1 MVGRQRN
8 YLTRLRMNVVEQ
20 IEDLY
25 KSKYEDLVRIY
36 KSRAG
41 ANDVEDVVQEG
52 FYRALL
58 YKESFNPTYIS
69 LSNWLTSILNNCLRD
84 MLREKRDGAAMHDS
98 EHEPTVD
105 DRCPSDT
112 ELEAKIL
119 EDIEGKRGDARQI
132 LWLYFVM
139 GNKPEEIHQVVGDSY
154 KKTELAVYRFKQ
166 ECQEKYGHLM
176 RD

>member
-1 MVGRQRN
+1 
-8 YLTRLRMNVVEQ
+8 MNAVQVVEQ
-20 IEDLY
+20 IEELY
-25 KSKYEDLVRIY
+25 ADKYEDLVRIY

-58 YKESFNPTYIS
+58 YKDSFNPTYIS
-69 LSNWLTSILNNCLRD
+69 LSNWLTSILNNCLID
-84 MLREKRDGAAMHDS
+84 MLREKRDGAMMHDS
-98 EHEPTVD
+98 EHEPTID

-119 EDIEGKRGDARQI
+119 KDIEGKGGNTRQI
-132 LWLYFVM
+132 LWLYFIM
-139 GNKPEEIHQVVGDSY
+139 GCKNEEIRQIVGGSY
-154 KKTELAVYRFKQ
+154 GNINIATHDFKLL
-166 ECQEKYGHLM
+166 CQEKYGHLM

>member
-1 MVGRQRN
+1 
-8 YLTRLRMNVVEQ
+8 MNVVEQ

-58 YKESFNPTYIS
+58 YKDSFNPTYIS
-69 LSNWLTSILNNCLRD
+69 LSNWLTSILNNCLKD
-84 MLREKRDGAAMHDS
+84 MLRERRDGTAMHTTEEEPHVDS
-98 EHEPTVD
+98 
-105 DRCPSDT
+105 RCPAD
-112 ELEAKIL
+112 EDLESRIL
-119 EDIEGKRGDARQI
+119 EDIASKSGDTRQI

-139 GNKPEEIHQVVGDSY
+139 GSTPEEISKVVGGSP
-154 KKTELAVYRFKQ
+154 LSASVRVARFRNL
-166 ECQEKYGHLM
+166 CHEKYGHLM

>member
-1 MVGRQRN
+1 
-8 YLTRLRMNVVEQ
+8 MNVTEQ
-20 IEDLY
+20 IEELY
-25 KSKYEDLVRIY
+25 TAKFDDLVRIY

-41 ANDVEDVVQEG
+41 ENDVEDVVQEG

-58 YKESFNPTYIS
+58 YKDSFNPTYIS

-84 MLREKRDGAAMHDS
+84 MLREKRDGAMMHDS
-98 EHEPTVD
+98 EHEPTID

-119 EDIEGKRGDARQI
+119 GEIEAKSGNTRQI

-139 GNKPEEIHQVVGDSY
+139 GNKPEEICMVLNNSNLSTYSAIRDF
-154 KKTELAVYRFKQ
+154 KELCR
-166 ECQEKYGHLM
+166 EKYGHLV

>member
-1 MVGRQRN
+1 MS
-8 YLTRLRMNVVEQ
+8 VVEQ

-25 KSKYEDLVRIY
+25 KSKYDDLVRIY

-58 YKESFNPTYIS
+58 YKDSFNPTYIS
-69 LSNWLTSILNNCLRD
+69 LSNWLTSILNNCLID
-84 MLREKRDGAAMHDS
+84 MLREKRDGAMMHDS
-98 EHEPTVD
+98 EHEPTID

-119 EDIEGKRGDARQI
+119 KDIEAKSGNTRQI
-132 LWLYFVM
+132 LWLYFIM
-139 GNKPEEIHQVVGDSY
+139 GCKTEEVHQVVGGSY
-154 KKTELAVYRFKQ
+154 ENVKRACIRFKAQ
-166 ECQEKYGHLM
+166 CQEKYGHLM

>member
-1 MVGRQRN
+1 
-8 YLTRLRMNVVEQ
+8 MNVTEQ

-58 YKESFNPTYIS
+58 YKDSFNPTYIS

-98 EHEPTVD
+98 EHEPTID

-112 ELEAKIL
+112 ELETKIVK
-119 EDIEGKRGDARQI
+119 DIEAKGGDTRQI
-132 LWLYFVM
+132 LWLYFIM
-139 GNKPEEIHQVVGDSY
+139 GNKLEEIQRVLGCSY
-154 KKTELAVYRFKQ
+154 HNVHRATVDFRAR
-166 ECQEKYGHLM
+166 CQEKYGYLM
-176 RD
+176 KD

>member
-1 MVGRQRN
+1 
-8 YLTRLRMNVVEQ
+8 MNVTEQ

-25 KSKYEDLVRIY
+25 KSKYDDLVRIY

-58 YKESFNPTYIS
+58 YKDSFNPTYIS

-84 MLREKRDGAAMHDS
+84 MLREKRDGAMMHDS
-98 EHEPTVD
+98 EHEPTID

-119 EDIEGKRGDARQI
+119 KDIEGKSGNTRQI
-132 LWLYFVM
+132 LWLYFIM
-139 GNKPEEIHQVVGDSY
+139 GCKTEEIHQTVGGGY
-154 KKTELAVYRFKQ
+154 QAICNRVQEFKLT
-166 ECQEKYGHLM
+166 CQEKYGHLM

>member
-1 MVGRQRN
+1 
-8 YLTRLRMNVVEQ
+8 MNVTEQ
-20 IEDLY
+20 IEELY
-25 KSKYEDLVRIY
+25 TTKFDDLVRIY

-41 ANDVEDVVQEG
+41 ENDVEDVVQEG

-58 YKESFNPTYIS
+58 YKDSFNPTYIS

-84 MLREKRDGAAMHDS
+84 MLREKRDGAMMHDS
-98 EHEPTVD
+98 EHEPTID

-112 ELEAKIL
+112 ELEAKIMK
-119 EDIEGKRGDARQI
+119 DIEGKSGNTRQI

-139 GNKPEEIHQVVGDSY
+139 GSKTEEIHQIVGGGY
-154 KKTELAVYRFKQ
+154 QAICNRVQEFKLR
-166 ECQEKYGHLM
+166 CQEKYGHLM

>member
-1 MVGRQRN
+1 
-8 YLTRLRMNVVEQ
+8 MNVVEQ

-58 YKESFNPTYIS
+58 YKDSFNPTYIS

-98 EHEPTVD
+98 EHEPTID

-112 ELEAKIL
+112 ELETKIL
-119 EDIEGKRGDARQI
+119 EDIEGKSGNTRQI
-132 LWLYFVM
+132 LWLYFIM
-139 GNKPEEIHQVVGDSY
+139 GNKLEEIQRIVGGSY
-154 KKTELAVYRFKQ
+154 HNVHRATVDFRLL
-166 ECQEKYGHLM
+166 CQNKYGHLM

>member
-1 MVGRQRN
+1 MC
-8 YLTRLRMNVVEQ
+8 VVEQ
-20 IEDLY
+20 IEEMY
-25 KSKYEDLVRIY
+25 EAKYDDLVRIY

-58 YKESFNPTYIS
+58 YKDSFNPTYIS

-84 MLREKRDGAAMHDS
+84 MLREKRDGAMMHDS
-98 EHEPTVD
+98 EHEPTID

-119 EDIEGKRGDARQI
+119 KDIEGKSGNTRQI
-132 LWLYFVM
+132 LWLYFIM
-139 GNKPEEIHQVVGDSY
+139 GCKADEIHQTVGGSY
-154 KKTELAVYRFKQ
+154 SSVTTICERFKG

>member
-1 MVGRQRN
+1 
-8 YLTRLRMNVVEQ
+8 MNVVEQ

-25 KSKYEDLVRIY
+25 KSKYDDLVRIY
-36 KSRAG
+36 NSRAG

-119 EDIEGKRGDARQI
+119 EDIEAKGGNTRQI
-132 LWLYFVM
+132 LWLYFAM
-139 GNKPEEIHQVVGDSY
+139 GCKTEEIHQIVGGS
-154 KKTELAVYRFKQ
+154 EVNVWMSVSRFK
-166 ECQEKYGHLM
+166 EACESKYGHLM

>member
-1 MVGRQRN
+1 MS
-8 YLTRLRMNVVEQ
+8 VVEQ

-25 KSKYEDLVRIY
+25 KSKYDDLVRIY

-58 YKESFNPTYIS
+58 YKDSFNPTYIS

-84 MLREKRDGAAMHDS
+84 MLREKRDGAMMHDS
-98 EHEPTVD
+98 EHEPTID
-105 DRCPSDT
+105 GRCPSDT

-119 EDIEGKRGDARQI
+119 KDIEGKSGNTRQI

-139 GNKPEEIHQVVGDSY
+139 GCKTEEIHQTVGGS
-154 KKTELAVYRFKQ
+154 EVNVWMSVLRFK
-166 ECQEKYGHLM
+166 EACQDKYGYLM
-176 RD
+176 GD

>member
-1 MVGRQRN
+1 M
-8 YLTRLRMNVVEQ
+8 LNVVEQ
-20 IEDLY
+20 IEEMY
-25 KSKYEDLVRIY
+25 EAKYDDLVRIY

-58 YKESFNPTYIS
+58 YKDSFNPTYIS

-84 MLREKRDGAAMHDS
+84 MLREKRDGAMMHDS
-98 EHEPTVD
+98 EHEPTID

-119 EDIEGKRGDARQI
+119 KDIEGRGGNTRQI
-132 LWLYFVM
+132 LWLYFIM
-139 GNKPEEIHQVVGDSY
+139 GNKLEEIQSILGGSY
-154 KKTELAVYRFKQ
+154 HTIEVYTRRFRQ